1 MGSSED
7 NTLESPIKDPIQI
20 VLELIELTLKNQLS
34 KMIKKTHI
42 LKTIIKDHTVMMTVK
57 RWIIKKTGY
66 NAEKVVPKDIVEW

>member
-34 KMIKKTHI
+34 KMIKKTLI